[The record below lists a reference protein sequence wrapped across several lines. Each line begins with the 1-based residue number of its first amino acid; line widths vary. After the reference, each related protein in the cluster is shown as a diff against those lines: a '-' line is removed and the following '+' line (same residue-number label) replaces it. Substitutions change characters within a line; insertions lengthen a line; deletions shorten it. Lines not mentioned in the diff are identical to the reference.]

1 MRTKSQR
8 YIDALAQLPQ
18 FMVTLLDP
26 HEADRVISAQTG
38 AVVQAVPD
46 PDDEGHEIIQISFP
60 GGQPFQVIAPLYFD
74 LQVVEAARH
83 EVESSEDGS
92 GPIAKR
98 ASNLLEHLRRK
109 HDL

>member
-8 YIDALAQLPQ
+8 YIDALGQLPQ
-18 FMVTLLDP
+18 FIVTLLDP
-26 HEADRVISAQTG
+26 HKEGRVISALTG

-46 PDDEGHEIIQISFP
+46 LDDEDHEIIQISFP
-60 GGQPFQVIAPLYFD
+60 GGQPFQVIGPMYLE
-74 LQVVEAARH
+74 LQVVEAARYYA
-83 EVESSEDGS
+83 ESSEDGS

-98 ASNLLEHLRRK
+98 ASNLLEHLRGK